1 MERLLEKIA
10 MAEKALGK
18 LAEAADIEKP
28 SELERDATIQRF
40 EFSFEAVWKAAQAYL
55 RVVEGLD
62 IASPKGV
69 IRSCRELGLLTE
81 AETAQCLKMA
91 DDRNLTVHTYN
102 EPLALA
108 IYERILGYRHLLF
121 KWQQAMRAR
130 VEAMRE
136 DRTRE
141 PEGARSSERGVNKS
155 RGRI

>member
-18 LAEAADIEKP
+18 LAEAADIGKP
-28 SELERDATIQRF
+28 SELERDAIIQRF
-40 EFSFEAVWKAAQAYL
+40 EFSFEAAWKAAQAYL

-69 IRSCRELGLLTE
+69 VRSCRELGLLTE
-81 AETAQCLKMA
+81 SETAQCLKMA

-108 IYERILGYRHLLF
+108 IYERILGHRYLLV
-121 KWQQAMRAR
+121 KWQQAVRAR
-130 VEAMRE
+130 VDRE
-136 DRTRE
+136 RTE
-141 PEGARSSERGVNKS
+141 HGENEG
-155 RGRI
+155 